1 MSNVVRHAPQDGALQ
16 YRTQPQ
22 PQRKH
27 TDMGWPVVPDGFH
40 RLLHWLTRRY
50 PGLPVYIT
58 ENGACYDDEPGPDG
72 HVPDTDRTAYLRDH
86 LRVVRDALAEGLD
99 IRGYF
104 CWSLLDNF
112 EWAAGFH
119 KRFGLIRCDYPTQQR
134 TIKASGLWYAKV
146 AESNG
151 MGIDD
156 ANE

>member
-1 MSNVVRHAPQDGALQ
+1 MRTARLIRRAAYVAAAALVVTAAGCTGDTVVDG
-16 YRTQPQ
+16 
-22 PQRKH
+22 H
-27 TDMGWPVVPDGFH
+27 PV
-40 RLLHWLTRRY
+40 
-50 PGLPVYIT
+50 
-58 ENGACYDDEPGPDG
+58 ACGGERVVGPDG
-72 HVPDTDRTAYLRDH
+72 HVCDTNRTAYLRDH